1 MLRSPTILRILLAF
15 ALHSA
20 AIAGCFCAVAQA
32 GCGDY
37 LHTKMGPPPG
47 ISTALPALQLLQ
59 LDAAPAVN
67 HLRLNRSDAQNV
79 HSGTRFAQPAPGP
92 ARPQPCTG
100 WQCRQQKTP
109 WLPLPRSAVQAA
121 ASVDAM
127 LASGLRCPANS
138 RDTSPLWIL
147 QPLPARSAPNSPIDY
162 PPKISTLPG

>member
-1 MLRSPTILRILLAF
+1 MLRSPTIPRILLAL

-79 HSGTRFAQPAPGP
+79 HS
-92 ARPQPCTG
+92 
-100 WQCRQQKTP
+100 
-109 WLPLPRSAVQAA
+109 
-121 ASVDAM
+121 
-127 LASGLRCPANS
+127 
-138 RDTSPLWIL
+138 
-147 QPLPARSAPNSPIDY
+147 
-162 PPKISTLPG
+162 